1 MSARDGSGPRGRA
14 RNSAGA
20 GGSTGDGGSGRTAGR
35 AGDGD
40 RHRDAPLRR
49 RVPGT
54 GTVRDEDAFDVEAV
68 AAWLRS
74 IAPDDPTVLVGVDL
88 GDDDNPVI
96 PEVRQYTGG
105 ASNLT
110 YLLRYPGADLVLRR
124 PPAGTKARGAHDM
137 RREHQVQSGL
147 RSVFPLVPRMVGF
160 CDDQSVIGSEF
171 YVMERMAGQI
181 LRKDLPRELRLDRVT
196 VRRLSEAAVDA
207 LVELHSVDVAA
218 AGLEE
223 LDRGD
228 GYVRRQVEGW
238 SARYR
243 RARTPDVPD
252 FAPVMKWLS
261 ANQPEDSGHCL
272 VHNDFRFDNLVL
284 DPDDVTKVIGVLDW
298 EMATVGDP
306 LMDLGG
312 ALAYW
317 VQDDDGPV
325 FKAFRRQPTNAPGM
339 LTRRQVV
346 ERYTRLSGIEIT
358 DEQWR
363 FYEVFG
369 LFRLAVIAQQINHRY
384 FHRQTTN
391 PAFRA
396 FRPAVGL
403 LEQRCLR
410 IIRTGEGRLTPTGLG
425 PRDVVP
431 ELLAV
436 PRVVVPLV
444 AGGVHDLREKVGG
457 VLGALPLIGG
467 RGAAEGGTTGAA
479 GASADTPENAPD
491 SAPGGA
497 SDGDR

>member
-1 MSARDGSGPRGRA
+1 MSARDGSTPRDTSRA
-14 RNSAGA
+14 RAR
-20 GGSTGDGGSGRTAGR
+20 DHGREQY
-35 AGDGD
+35 
-40 RHRDAPLRR
+40 RDAALRR

-54 GTVRDEDAFDVEAV
+54 GPVRDEDAFDVGAV

-74 IAPDDPTVLVGVDL
+74 IVPDDPTVLAGVDL
-88 GDDDNPVI
+88 GDDDAPVL

-137 RREHQVQSGL
+137 HREHRVQSAL
-147 RSVFPLVPRMVGF
+147 RTVYPLVPRMVGF
-160 CDDQSVIGSEF
+160 CDDRSVIGSEF
-171 YVMERMAGQI
+171 YVMERMAGRI

-196 VRRLSEAAVDA
+196 TRRMSEAAVDA
-207 LVELHSVDVAA
+207 LVDLHSVDIAA
-218 AGLEE
+218 TGLAD
-223 LDRGD
+223 LDRGE

-252 FAPVMKWLS
+252 FAPVIKWLS

-284 DPDDVTKVIGVLDW
+284 DPEDVTKVIGVLDW

-317 VQDDDGPV
+317 VQDDDGPL

-346 ERYTRLSGIEIT
+346 ERYTRLSGIEVT

-410 IIRTGEGRLTPTGLG
+410 IIRTGEGRLAPSSLG

-431 ELLAV
+431 EILGV
-436 PRVVVPLV
+436 PRVVLPLV

-457 VLGALPLIGG
+457 VLGGLPLIGG
-467 RGAAEGGTTGAA
+467 RVAGATGVQEADAEGAGDAASGSTSTAPDPAA
-479 GASADTPENAPD
+479 G
-491 SAPGGA
+491 
-497 SDGDR
+497 GDR

>member
-1 MSARDGSGPRGRA
+1 MSAR
-14 RNSAGA
+14 
-20 GGSTGDGGSGRTAGR
+20 GR
-35 AGDGD
+35 AGGGETGGEKNGGGTGGGADGARD
-40 RHRDAPLRR
+40 RSHEPALRR

-54 GTVRDEDAFDVEAV
+54 GPVREEDAFDVEAV

-74 IAPDDPTVLVGVDL
+74 IAPDDPTVLAGVDL

-96 PEVRQYTGG
+96 PEVRQYTSG

-124 PPAGTKARGAHDM
+124 PPAGTKARSAHDM
-137 RREHQVQSGL
+137 RREHRVQSAL
-147 RSVFPLVPRMVGF
+147 RPVFPLVPRMVGF
-160 CDDQSVIGSEF
+160 CGDHSVIGSDF
-171 YVMERMAGQI
+171 YVMERMEGTI
-181 LRKDLPRELRLDRVT
+181 LGRNLPAELRLDRVT

-207 LVELHSVDVAA
+207 LVDLHSVDISA
-218 AGLEE
+218 AGLED
-223 LDRGD
+223 LDRGE

-252 FAPVMKWLS
+252 FAPVMKWL
-261 ANQPEDSGHCL
+261 AAHQPEDVGHCL

-284 DPDDVTKVIGVLDW
+284 DPEDVTRVVGVLDW

-317 VQDDDGPV
+317 VQEDDGPV

-339 LTRRQVV
+339 LTRQQVV
-346 ERYTRLSGIEIT
+346 ERYARLSGIEIT
-358 DEQWR
+358 EDEWR

-384 FHRQTTN
+384 YHRQTTN

-410 IIRTGEGRLTPTGLG
+410 IIRTGQGSLTPTRIG

-436 PRVVVPLV
+436 PRVVLPLV
-444 AGGVHDLREKVGG
+444 AGGVHDLRSRVTD
-457 VLGALPLIGG
+457 VLGGLPLIGG
-467 RGAAEGGTTGAA
+467 RITR
-479 GASADTPENAPD
+479 D
-491 SAPGGA
+491 
-497 SDGDR
+497 

>member
-1 MSARDGSGPRGRA
+1 MSARDRQTS
-14 RNSAGA
+14 
-20 GGSTGDGGSGRTAGR
+20 
-35 AGDGD
+35 
-40 RHRDAPLRR
+40 RDHDPALRR

-54 GTVRDEDAFDVEAV
+54 GEVRGEDSFDVEAV

-74 IAPDDPTVLVGVDL
+74 ITPDDPSVLAGVDL
-88 GDDDNPVI
+88 GDDDDPVL

-124 PPAGTKARGAHDM
+124 PPIGTKARGAHDM
-137 RREHQVQSGL
+137 RREHRVQSGL
-147 RSVFPLVPRMVGF
+147 RPVYPLVPRMVGY
-160 CDDQSVIGSEF
+160 CDDMAVIGSEF
-171 YVMERMAGQI
+171 YVMERMAGTI
-181 LRKDLPRELRLDRVT
+181 LRKDLPRELRMDRVT
-196 VRRLSEAAVDA
+196 TRRLSEAAVDA
-207 LVELHSVDVAA
+207 LVDLHSVDIAA

-223 LDRGD
+223 LDRGE

-243 RARTPDVPD
+243 RARTADVPD
-252 FAPVMKWLS
+252 FAPVMKWLE

-272 VHNDFRFDNLVL
+272 IHNDFRFDNLVL
-284 DPDDVTKVIGVLDW
+284 DPDDVTTVVGVLDW

-325 FKAFRRQPTNAPGM
+325 FKAFRRQPTNAAGM
-339 LTRRQVV
+339 LTRQQVV
-346 ERYTRLSGIEIT
+346 DRYARLAGITIT
-358 DEQWR
+358 EEQWR

-410 IIRTGEGRLTPTGLG
+410 IIRTGHGDLTPGRIG
-425 PRDVVP
+425 VRDVLP

-436 PRVVVPLV
+436 PRVAIPLV
-444 AGGVHDLREKVGG
+444 AGGVHDVRTRVGEI
-457 VLGALPLIGG
+457 LGAITGHD
-467 RGAAEGGTTGAA
+467 GT
-479 GASADTPENAPD
+479 EN
-491 SAPGGA
+491 
-497 SDGDR
+497 R

>member
-1 MSARDGSGPRGRA
+1 MSSRDGSGRRD
-14 RNSAGA
+14 
-20 GGSTGDGGSGRTAGR
+20 GSPS
-35 AGDGD
+35 
-40 RHRDAPLRR
+40 RDAPRDQDRDPALRR
-49 RVPGT
+49 RVAGT
-54 GTVRDEDAFDVEAV
+54 SAVRGEDAFDVEAV

-74 IAPDDPTVLVGVDL
+74 ITPDDPSVLAGVEL
-88 GDDDNPVI
+88 GDDDEPVL
-96 PEVRQYTGG
+96 PEVRQYYGG

-110 YLLRYPGADLVLRR
+110 YLLRYPGVDLVLRR

-137 RREHQVQSGL
+137 RREHTVQSRL
-147 RSVFPLVPRMVGF
+147 RPVYPLVPRMVGF

-171 YVMERMAGQI
+171 YVMERLEGRI
-181 LRKDLPRELRLDRVT
+181 LRKDLPRELRMDRVT
-196 VRRLSEAAVDA
+196 TRRLSETAVDA
-207 LVELHSVDVAA
+207 LVDLHSVDIEA
-218 AGLEE
+218 AGLGD

-252 FAPVMKWLS
+252 FTPVMKWLE

-272 VHNDFRFDNLVL
+272 IHNDFRFDNLVL
-284 DPDDVTKVIGVLDW
+284 DPDDVTSVTGVLDW
-298 EMATVGDP
+298 EMSTVGDP

-317 VQDDDGPV
+317 VQEDDGPV

-339 LTRRQVV
+339 LTRKQVV
-346 ERYTRLSGIEIT
+346 ERYSRLSGIEIT

-384 FHRQTTN
+384 YHRQTTN

-396 FRPAVGL
+396 FRPAVAL

-410 IIRTGEGRLTPTGLG
+410 IIRTGDGRLVPTKIG

-431 ELLAV
+431 ELLGIPRVAV
-436 PRVVVPLV
+436 PLITGGIHDVRGRLPGFLGGSAVGASG
-444 AGGVHDLREKVGG
+444 AGG
-457 VLGALPLIGG
+457 G
-467 RGAAEGGTTGAA
+467 R
-479 GASADTPENAPD
+479 
-491 SAPGGA
+491 
-497 SDGDR
+497 

>member
-1 MSARDGSGPRGRA
+1 MSPRDA
-14 RNSAGA
+14 RNP
-20 GGSTGDGGSGRTAGR
+20 
-35 AGDGD
+35 
-40 RHRDAPLRR
+40 RDARATRDARAPRDARSPRDREPALRR

-54 GTVRDEDAFDVEAV
+54 GPVRGEDAFDVSAV

-74 IAPDDPTVLVGVDL
+74 IAPDDPTVLAGVDL
-88 GDDDNPVI
+88 GDDDEPVL

-137 RREHQVQSGL
+137 RREHHVQTAL
-147 RSVFPLVPRMVGF
+147 RPVYPLVPRMVGF
-160 CDDQSVIGSEF
+160 CEDTSVIGVEF
-171 YVMERMAGQI
+171 YVMERKEGLI
-181 LRKDLPRELRLDRVT
+181 LRKDLPRELRLDAAT
-196 VRRLSEAAVDA
+196 TRRLSEAAVDA
-207 LVELHSVDVAA
+207 LVDLHSVDIAA
-218 AGLEE
+218 AGLSD

-238 SARYR
+238 AARFR

-252 FAPVMKWLS
+252 FAPVINWLE
-261 ANQPEDSGHCL
+261 ANQPEDTGHCL
-272 VHNDFRFDNLVL
+272 IHNDFRFDNLVL
-284 DPDDVTKVIGVLDW
+284 DPEDVTTVTGVLDW

-317 VQDDDGPV
+317 VQNDDGPV
-325 FKAFRRQPTNAPGM
+325 FKGFRRQPTNAPGM
-339 LTRRQVV
+339 LTRWQVV
-346 ERYTRLSGIEIT
+346 QRYARRAGIEIT
-358 DEQWR
+358 EEQWR

-384 FHRQTTN
+384 YYRQTTN

-410 IIRTGEGRLTPTGLG
+410 IIRTGDGRLVPTKLG
-425 PRDVVP
+425 PRDAVS

-436 PRVVVPLV
+436 PRVTVPLI
-444 AGGVHDLREKVGG
+444 AGGIHDVRGRLPGFLGG
-457 VLGALPLIGG
+457 YSGTASPTGSSSTGRASGGSTRTSGGG
-467 RGAAEGGTTGAA
+467 R
-479 GASADTPENAPD
+479 
-491 SAPGGA
+491 
-497 SDGDR
+497 

>member
-1 MSARDGSGPRGRA
+1 MSGRA
-14 RNSAGA
+14 DS
-20 GGSTGDGGSGRTAGR
+20 
-35 AGDGD
+35 
-40 RHRDAPLRR
+40 DAHDPALRR

-54 GTVRDEDAFDVEAV
+54 GEVRDEDAFDVEAV

-74 IAPDDPTVLVGVDL
+74 TAPDDPTVLAGVDL
-88 GDDDNPVI
+88 GDDDDPVI
-96 PEVRQYTGG
+96 PDVRQYTGG

-137 RREHQVQSGL
+137 KREYDVQSAL
-147 RSVFPLVPRMVGF
+147 RPVYPLVPRMVGF
-160 CDDQSVIGSEF
+160 CDDHSVIGSDF
-171 YVMERMAGQI
+171 YVMERLEGTI
-181 LRKDLPRELRLDRVT
+181 LRKDLPPELRMDVAT
-196 VRRLSEAAVDA
+196 TRRLSETAVDA
-207 LVELHSVDVAA
+207 LVDLHSVDVEA
-218 AGLEE
+218 AGLGE
-223 LDRGD
+223 LDRGE

-243 RARTPDVPD
+243 AARTPDVPD
-252 FAPVMKWLS
+252 FTPVKKWLH
-261 ANQPEDSGHCL
+261 ANQPEDVGHCL
-272 VHNDFRFDNLVL
+272 IHNDFRFDNLVL
-284 DPDDVTKVIGVLDW
+284 DPDDVTNVIGVLDW

-339 LTRRQVV
+339 LTRWEVV
-346 ERYTRLSGIEIT
+346 QRYAERTGREISAE
-358 DEQWR
+358 DWR

-384 FHRQTTN
+384 FHGQTTN

-396 FRPAVGL
+396 FRPAVAF

-410 IIRTGEGRLTPTGLG
+410 IIRTGHGRLTPTTVSPG
-425 PRDVVP
+425 DVIP
-431 ELLAV
+431 ELLGV

-444 AGGVHDLREKVGG
+444 AGGVHDLRAKLGG
-457 VLGALPLIGG
+457 VLGKVG
-467 RGAAEGGTTGAA
+467 R
-479 GASADTPENAPD
+479 
-491 SAPGGA
+491 
-497 SDGDR
+497 R

>member
-1 MSARDGSGPRGRA
+1 MSTRDVSGPRDASRA
-14 RNSAGA
+14 RAR
-20 GGSTGDGGSGRTAGR
+20 DHGREQY
-35 AGDGD
+35 
-40 RHRDAPLRR
+40 RDAALRR

-54 GTVRDEDAFDVEAV
+54 GPVREEDAFDVGAV

-74 IAPDDPTVLVGVDL
+74 IVPDDPTVLVGVDL
-88 GDDDNPVI
+88 GDDDDPVL

-137 RREHQVQSGL
+137 RREHRVQSAL
-147 RSVFPLVPRMVGF
+147 RPVYPLVPRMVGF
-160 CDDQSVIGSEF
+160 CDDRSVIGSEF
-171 YVMERMAGQI
+171 YVMERMVGRI

-196 VRRLSEAAVDA
+196 TRRLSEAAVDA
-207 LVELHSVDVAA
+207 LVELHSVDIAA
-218 AGLEE
+218 AGLAD
-223 LDRGD
+223 LDRGE

-252 FAPVMKWLS
+252 FGPVISWLS

-284 DPDDVTKVIGVLDW
+284 DPDDVTNVIGVLDW

-346 ERYTRLSGIEIT
+346 ERYTRLAGIDVTE
-358 DEQWR
+358 EQWR

-410 IIRTGEGRLTPTGLG
+410 IIRTGEGRLTPGGLG
-425 PRDVVP
+425 PRDVLP
-431 ELLAV
+431 EILGV
-436 PRVVVPLV
+436 PRVVLPLV
-444 AGGVHDLREKVGG
+444 AGGVHDLRQKVGG
-457 VLGALPLIGG
+457 VLGGLPLIGD
-467 RGAAEGGTTGAA
+467 RAA
-479 GASADTPENAPD
+479 GDADGAGGSDGAGGAPTEGTSAAPD
-491 SAPGGA
+491 PAAGGEH
-497 SDGDR
+497 

>member
-1 MSARDGSGPRGRA
+1 MTARDGTP
-14 RNSAGA
+14 
-20 GGSTGDGGSGRTAGR
+20 D
-35 AGDGD
+35 
-40 RHRDAPLRR
+40 RDAALRR

-54 GTVRDEDAFDVEAV
+54 DAVRGEDAFDVEAV

-74 IAPDDPTVLVGVDL
+74 ITPDDPTVLAGVNL
-88 GDDDNPVI
+88 GDDDEPVI

-137 RREHQVQSGL
+137 KREHRVQSAL
-147 RSVFPLVPRMVGF
+147 RPVYPLVPRMVGF
-160 CDDQSVIGSEF
+160 CGDHSVIGSDF
-171 YVMERMAGQI
+171 YVMERMEGTI
-181 LRKDLPRELRLDRVT
+181 LRKELPRELLMDRVT
-196 VRRLSEAAVDA
+196 TRHLAEAAVDA
-207 LVELHSVDVAA
+207 LADLHSVDVGA
-218 AGLEE
+218 AGLGD
-223 LDRGD
+223 LDRGE

-252 FAPVMKWLS
+252 FAPVMKWLH
-261 ANQPEDSGHCL
+261 ANQPDDVGHCL

-284 DPDDVTKVIGVLDW
+284 DPRDVTHVIGVLDW

-317 VQDDDGPV
+317 VQDDDGPL
-325 FKAFRRQPTNAPGM
+325 FKAFRRQPTHAPGM
-339 LTRRQVV
+339 LTRKQVV
-346 ERYTRLSGIEIT
+346 ERYARRAGLDIT
-358 DEQWR
+358 AEQWR

-384 FHRQTTN
+384 FHGQTTN

-396 FRPAVGL
+396 FRPGVAF

-410 IIRTGEGRLTPTGLG
+410 IIRTGDGRLTPTRVS

-431 ELLAV
+431 ELLGV
-436 PRVVVPLV
+436 PRVVLPLL
-444 AGGVHDLREKVGG
+444 AGGVHDVRGKVTGLLGG
-457 VLGALPLIGG
+457 LPVISDLPVIGG
-467 RGAAEGGTTGAA
+467 RPTGTSGGG
-479 GASADTPENAPD
+479 
-491 SAPGGA
+491 
-497 SDGDR
+497 R

>member
-1 MSARDGSGPRGRA
+1 MTGREDSPA
-14 RNSAGA
+14 
-20 GGSTGDGGSGRTAGR
+20 
-35 AGDGD
+35 
-40 RHRDAPLRR
+40 LRR

-54 GTVRDEDAFDVEAV
+54 GAVRDEDAFDVEAV

-74 IAPDDPTVLVGVDL
+74 ITPASPEVLAGVDL
-88 GDDDNPVI
+88 GDDDEPVI

-110 YLLRYPGADLVLRR
+110 YLLRFPGADLVLRR

-137 RREHQVQSGL
+137 GREYRVQSAL
-147 RSVFPLVPRMVGF
+147 RPVYPLVPRMVGF
-160 CDDQSVIGSEF
+160 CDDPSVIGSDF
-171 YVMERMAGQI
+171 YVMERLEGVI
-181 LRKDLPRELRLDRVT
+181 LRKELPKELRLDVAT
-196 VRRLSEAAVDA
+196 TRRLSEAAVDA
-207 LVELHSVDVAA
+207 LVDLHSVDIEAA
-218 AGLEE
+218 ALGD
-223 LDRGD
+223 LDRGE

-252 FAPVMKWLS
+252 FEPVMKWLH
-261 ANQPEDSGHCL
+261 AHQPEDMGHCL

-284 DPDDVTKVIGVLDW
+284 DPRDVTRVVGVLDW

-325 FKAFRRQPTNAPGM
+325 FKAFRRQPTHAPGM
-339 LTRRQVV
+339 LTRWEVV
-346 ERYTRLSGIEIT
+346 QRYAQRTGREISA
-358 DEQWR
+358 DDWR

-369 LFRLAVIAQQINHRY
+369 LFRLAVIAQQINYRF
-384 FHRQTTN
+384 FHGQTTN

-396 FRPAVGL
+396 FRPAVGF

-410 IIRTGEGRLTPTGLG
+410 IMRTGHGRLTPTRVG

-431 ELLAV
+431 EVLGVKRVALPLL
-436 PRVVVPLV
+436 
-444 AGGVHDLREKVGG
+444 AGGVHDLRVTVSGLLERVGVGSVG
-457 VLGALPLIGG
+457 VG
-467 RGAAEGGTTGAA
+467 
-479 GASADTPENAPD
+479 
-491 SAPGGA
+491 PGGA
-497 SDGDR
+497 GQKGGRR